1 MVTVTV
7 EDPKFEI
14 QEIEIKKAVE
24 ELVGESQVD
33 VHIVGEETM
42 RELHHKYMKQQ
53 GYEEELHD
61 VLSFPTEDPKHLGD
75 IVICYP
81 YARSQNENL
90 IDLAAHG
97 AKHLLG
103 QHHE

>member
-1 MVTVTV
+1 MVTVTL
-7 EDPKFEI
+7 EDPGFQVHDLI
-14 QEIEIKKAVE
+14 IIKAVE
-24 ELVGESQVD
+24 ELVGESNVD

-81 YARSQNENL
+81 YAISMGE
-90 IDLAAHG
+90 DLVKLAIHG
-97 AKHLLG
+97 TKHLLG
-103 QHHE
+103 DHHD